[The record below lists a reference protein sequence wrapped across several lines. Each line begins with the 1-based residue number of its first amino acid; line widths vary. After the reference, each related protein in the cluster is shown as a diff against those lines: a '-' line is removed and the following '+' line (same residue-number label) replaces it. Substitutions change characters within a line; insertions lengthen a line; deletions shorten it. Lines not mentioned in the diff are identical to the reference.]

1 MYKNN
6 FLLVRS
12 HLLIGCAL
20 LLTTGSFCAF
30 AEQAPTHDERY
41 LKKTILAIEDN
52 IATLE
57 NEALCCETSSNKKT
71 KSIVLPN
78 EAINKLVINAGFGWG
93 IFSGSIYNGNN
104 NYTVTQLN
112 VSMTPIHDHHMEMM
126 EMSSHE
132 TKEYKIDLNLLPLSK
147 GALSLAIDAD
157 DTHIHDF
164 EWEIIQAVGHKTNSL
179 SDAGQLDSP

>member
-1 MYKNN
+1 MCKNN
-6 FLLVRS
+6 FLLVRL

-20 LLTTGSFCAF
+20 LLTTGSFHAL
-30 AEQAPTHDERY
+30 ADQAPTHYDRY
-41 LKKTILAIEDN
+41 LKKTMPDKEDN

-57 NEALCCETSSNKKT
+57 KDTLCCETSSNNKT
-71 KSIVLPN
+71 KSIVLSD
-78 EAINKLVINAGFGWG
+78 EAIKKLVINAGFGWG
-93 IFSGSIYNGNN
+93 IFNGSIYNGNN
-104 NYTVTQLN
+104 NYTVTQLI

-157 DTHIHDF
+157 DTHVHDF
-164 EWEIIQAVGHKTNSL
+164 EWEIIQAVGHKTDSL
-179 SDAGQLDSP
+179 SDSDQ

>member
-6 FLLVRS
+6 LSLVR
-12 HLLIGCAL
+12 LLIGCGL
-20 LLTTGSFCAF
+20 LLTTGSFHAL
-30 AEQAPTHDERY
+30 ADQAPTNYDRY
-41 LKKTILAIEDN
+41 LKKTILDKEGH

-57 NEALCCETSSNKKT
+57 KETACCETSSNKKT
-71 KSIVLPN
+71 KSIVLPD
-78 EAINKLVINAGFGWG
+78 EAIKKLVINAGFGWG
-93 IFSGSIYNGNN
+93 IFNGSIYNGNN
-104 NYTVTQLN
+104 NYTVTQLL

-147 GALSLAIDAD
+147 GALSLAIDTD

-164 EWEIIQAVGHKTNSL
+164 EWEIIRAFGHKSNSL
-179 SDAGQLDSP
+179 SDSGQ